1 MSCLRSV
8 ITDRW
13 IYWRAIDVTGVHD
26 GWIVLLESVW
36 RLDVYSRHRMLE
48 NIDRS
53 ANRKGADIFGLGL
66 FSRCLYLVIRS
77 VQTILCS
84 SNSLVILNNESTG
97 AK

>member
-1 MSCLRSV
+1 
-8 ITDRW
+8 
-13 IYWRAIDVTGVHD
+13 
-26 GWIVLLESVW
+26 
-36 RLDVYSRHRMLE
+36 MLE